1 MSDNRKLIKAKPEGL
16 ALMKAIAKDIGSAVF
31 HHIETMYPDAVK
43 ASSSTFRTSVQN
55 CTFNEI
61 MAAVKIT
68 DAGQIIS
75 RLDDRKKHRRK
86 VSAMYKQ
93 IRKERTS

>member
-1 MSDNRKLIKAKPEGL
+1 MQ
-16 ALMKAIAKDIGSAVF
+16 AIAKDIGNAVF
-31 HHIETMYPDAVK
+31 HHIEIMYPEAIK
-43 ASSSTFRTSVQN
+43 ACSSTFRTSVQN

-61 MAAVKIT
+61 MGAVKVT
-68 DAGQIIS
+68 DIGQIVS

-93 IRKERTS
+93 IRKERTV